1 MQDTCNIQ
9 GTYPREGIDSKA
21 FLICFLKRI
30 PYMLLIG
37 LTGAIIGSGLYLLI
51 AAVNNRTPVYY
62 QETEYYI
69 EFAPGRIEAK
79 DYYNAFTWNDVMKT
93 RLILD
98 KTMEQLGSS
107 YSQESV
113 KEMITAD
120 ILSDVRYLTITVK
133 GTDASLVEAVSNATE
148 KSLEEFARDKAEFDS
163 ITQIED
169 NGTELL
175 QQPLFTWRAAFLG
188 FLIAFLLVF
197 FRFCIHFG
205 LNEIFYTREQ
215 IRKELGIPVL
225 GLLYR
230 QKNDKM
236 GEQELQ
242 TCLALK
248 PIVNAQTVL
257 ADVTE
262 GNYAEYF
269 VKEYAV
275 LVEQDAD
282 KMPQTAAYPVT
293 TLELYQKME
302 KAESVILV
310 IPFGVPCL
318 NRARDVLSELQ
329 RRNCKIAG
337 AVLAQADNKWVRA
350 YYTGRKQIRS

>member
-9 GTYPREGIDSKA
+9 GTYPRDGIDSKA

-62 QETEYYI
+62 RETEYYI

-120 ILSDVRYLTITVK
+120 ILSDVRYLTIT
-133 GTDASLVEAVSNATE
+133 
-148 KSLEEFARDKAEFDS
+148 DKAEFDS

-188 FLIAFLLVF
+188 FLIAFLLAF

-205 LNEIFYTREQ
+205 LNETFYTREQ
-215 IRKELGIPVL
+215 VRKELGIPVL

-242 TCLALK
+242 TCLTLE
-248 PIVNAQTVL
+248 PIVNAQTVF

-269 VKEYAV
+269 VKEYSA

>member
-1 MQDTCNIQ
+1 MFKENL
-9 GTYPREGIDSKA
+9 E
-21 FLICFLKRI
+21 FL
-30 PYMLLIG
+30 Y
-37 LTGAIIGSGLYLLI
+37 
-51 AAVNNRTPVYY
+51 
-62 QETEYYI
+62 
-69 EFAPGRIEAK
+69 FA
-79 DYYNAFTWNDVMKT
+79 
-93 RLILD
+93 
-98 KTMEQLGSS
+98 
-107 YSQESV
+107 
-113 KEMITAD
+113 
-120 ILSDVRYLTITVK
+120 
-133 GTDASLVEAVSNATE
+133 
-148 KSLEEFARDKAEFDS
+148 
-163 ITQIED
+163 
-169 NGTELL
+169 
-175 QQPLFTWRAAFLG
+175 
-188 FLIAFLLVF
+188 F

-205 LNEIFYTREQ
+205 LNETFYTREQ

-225 GLLYR
+225 GLLYQ

-242 TCLALK
+242 TCLALE

-262 GNYAEYF
+262 GNYAEHF
-269 VKEYAV
+269 VREYSA